1 MESQRVRH
9 DWATFKK
16 KKKSLRCLTSLCLE
30 KGCETE
36 RTIKKQKTMFSEEQ
50 KQRYATGNKRDSE
63 GFTSGQ
69 REIISERGT
78 EMTVGMVSQESANL
92 YSI

>member
-1 MESQRVRH
+1 
-9 DWATFKK
+9 
-16 KKKSLRCLTSLCLE
+16 
-30 KGCETE
+30 
-36 RTIKKQKTMFSEEQ
+36 MFSEEEKQ
-50 KQRYATGNKRDSE
+50 KYVTGNKRDSE

-78 EMTVGMVSQESANL
+78 EMLVGMVSQDSANL